1 MPRSGQQITDLET
14 HRAIN
19 FARYAGSPRNG
30 FNKGKRRLGSITYN
44 GRFVVQFIP
53 KRRYV
58 MGGAK
63 AGSQSKYTHISRVG
77 WLCWF
82 RGKPVGMAANY
93 LCGGLTFG
101 PIFTHEPML
110 IICPKCKVA
119 DIGYEHAAKVLDSS
133 ASPTVES

>member
-1 MPRSGQQITDLET
+1 MARSGQQIRDRET
-14 HRAIN
+14 YRAIN

-30 FNKGKRRLGSITYN
+30 FNKGKRRPDTIAHN
-44 GRFVVQFIP
+44 GRVVVQFIP

-58 MGGAK
+58 TGGAK
-63 AGSQSKYTHISRVG
+63 AGSRSKYTHISRVG
-77 WLCWF
+77 WLCWLQ
-82 RGKPVGMAANY
+82 GEPVGMAANF

-101 PIFTHEPML
+101 PIFTHDPPL

-119 DIGYEHAAKVLDSS
+119 DFGYEHAAKVLDNS